1 MRTLHLY
8 LLRQVLATLLMTVGV
23 FTLVLLMGNV
33 LREILD
39 LLASGQATAMLVVR
53 AIGLL
58 IPFVLAFSLP
68 MGLLTAALLVFGR
81 FSADQELTAV
91 RAGGIS
97 LLALIRPLLLLSV
110 LLSGVCAVVNLWV
123 APASRVAFKNL
134 RDSVLRTPVNKS
146 IPEGRYVELGNNLTL
161 YAAEVRGRQLH
172 NLLIYGT
179 TNLVENGTRTL
190 VRNLD
195 ALASDGELVF
205 SNGLP
210 VSLKLQNVQA
220 LRFSRDEGWQSQ
232 FLAEWEQLIPNPR
245 PATAPSLKLN
255 EMTFTQLR
263 AERRE
268 RAAKGVELT
277 LVDVQI
283 HRQLA
288 FSLACIGF
296 TLVGIPLGIRAH
308 RRETNAGV
316 GIALLLVLAYYS
328 FIILG
333 QALETR
339 PNLHPVLILWLPNF
353 LFIGAGVLLLRRA
366 NRAA

>member
-39 LLASGQATAMLVVR
+39 LLASGQATVGLVLR

-97 LLALIRPLLLLSV
+97 LLALVRPLFGLAV
-110 LLSGVCAVVNLWV
+110 LLSGVSAVVNMWV
-123 APASRVAFKNL
+123 APAARVAFKEL
-134 RDSVLRTPVNKS
+134 RDSVLREPS
-146 IPEGRYVELGNNLTL
+146 RQAIPEGRYVELGGNLTL
-161 YAAEVRGRQLH
+161 YAGEVRGRQMR
-172 NLLIYGT
+172 NVLIYGT
-179 TNLVENGTRTL
+179 TNVLENGTQTL

-195 ALASDGELVF
+195 VLASDAELVL

-210 VSLKLQNVQA
+210 SLLKLHNVQA
-220 LRFSRDEGWQSQ
+220 LRYSSGEGWQSQ
-232 FLAEWEQLIPNPR
+232 FLSEWDQPIANSR
-245 PATAPSLKLN
+245 PAPADLKLN
-255 EMTFTQLR
+255 EMTFSQLR
-263 AERRE
+263 AERRKQ
-268 RAAKGVELT
+268 AAKGVDLT
-277 LVDVQI
+277 LIDVQI
-283 HRQLA
+283 HRQIA
-288 FSLACIGF
+288 FSFACLGF

-333 QALETR
+333 QALETK
-339 PNLHPVLILWLPNF
+339 PHLHPVLILWLPNF
-353 LFIGAGVLLLRRA
+353 LFIGAGILLLRRA
-366 NRAA
+366 DRAA

>member
-39 LLASGQATAMLVVR
+39 LLASGQATVGLVLR
-53 AIGLL
+53 AVGLL

-97 LLALIRPLLLLSV
+97 LLALIRPLFGLAV
-110 LLSGVCAVVNLWV
+110 VLSGVSAVVNLWV
-123 APASRVAFKNL
+123 APAARVAFKEL
-134 RDSVLRTPVNKS
+134 RDSVLREPS
-146 IPEGRYVELGNNLTL
+146 RQAIPEGRYVELGGNLTL
-161 YAAEVRGRQLH
+161 YAAEVRGR
-172 NLLIYGT
+172 LLRDVVIYGT
-179 TNLVENGTRTL
+179 TNVVENGTRTL

-195 ALASDGELVF
+195 VLASDAELSF

-210 VSLKLQNVQA
+210 SMLKLHNVQA
-220 LRFSRDEGWQSQ
+220 LRYSSGEGWQSQ
-232 FLAEWEQLIPNPR
+232 FLAEWNHPIASTK
-245 PATAPSLKLN
+245 PAASALKLN

-263 AERRE
+263 AERRD
-268 RAAKGVELT
+268 RAAKGVDLT

-283 HRQLA
+283 HRQIS
-288 FSLACIGF
+288 FSFACIGF

-333 QALETR
+333 QALETK
-339 PNLHPVLILWLPNF
+339 PHLHPVLILWLPNF
-353 LFIGAGVLLLRRA
+353 LFIGAGILLLRRA
-366 NRAA
+366 DRAA